1 MFHKSMI
8 VVAMLAAGVCLGG
21 CNKDNVRAPEGIRT
35 DPLAGGY
42 PQNIALS
49 GLHNALVIGQPVVDS
64 SIADKPMRISVPLR
78 SVAEGTLRVQYRFIL
93 LDDRGR
99 PVRTNQE
106 GWRYQVLARR
116 AEVFLETTALDT
128 DAVDWR
134 LEVRAA
140 Q

>member
-8 VVAMLAAGVCLGG
+8 VVAMLAAGICLGG

-42 PQNIALS
+42 PQNVALN
-49 GLHNALVIGQPVVDS
+49 GLHNSLVVDQPIVEPRS
-64 SIADKPMRISVPLR
+64 ADRPMRVTVPLR

-99 PVRTNQE
+99 PVRSNQE
-106 GWRYQVLARR
+106 GWRYQVIARR
-116 AEVFLETTALDT
+116 TQVFVETSALDT

-134 LEVRAA
+134 LEVRSA

>member
-1 MFHKSMI
+1 
-8 VVAMLAAGVCLGG
+8 MLAAGICLGG

-42 PQNIALS
+42 PQNVALN
-49 GLHNALVIGQPVVDS
+49 GLHNSLVVDQPIVEPRS
-64 SIADKPMRISVPLR
+64 ADRPMRVTVPLR

-99 PVRTNQE
+99 PVRSNQE
-106 GWRYQVLARR
+106 GWRYQVIARR
-116 AEVFLETTALDT
+116 TQVFVETSALDT

-134 LEVRAA
+134 LEVRSA